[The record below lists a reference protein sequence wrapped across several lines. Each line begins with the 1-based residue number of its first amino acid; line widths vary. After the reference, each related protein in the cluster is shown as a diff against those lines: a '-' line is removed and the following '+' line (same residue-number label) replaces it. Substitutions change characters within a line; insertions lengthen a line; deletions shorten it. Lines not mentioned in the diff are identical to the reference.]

1 MGSSKTRKALAD
13 LKYRVKIVEENLEFK
28 SNVIYGKEVVETLKV
43 KDEIKILIEAYEK
56 QIELNKKQNIK
67 IKNQRGLLRVL
78 QQKQGEKNGKA
89 NI

>member
-1 MGSSKTRKALAD
+1 MGSSKTRKALVA
-13 LKYRVKIVEENLEFK
+13 LKDRVKIVEENLEFK
-28 SNVIYGKEVVETLKV
+28 NNVIYGKEVVEALKV

-67 IKNQRGLLRVL
+67 IKNQRGMLRVL